1 MSDVVIARNQ
11 ALVDEVEANREQHR
25 SGGVEAVGEL
35 LRITKHFLL
44 SNGHILMRHYPE
56 LREYTGSKGGRP
68 KTGERGEGGVTSY
81 RTVAAAIG
89 YDKTTIK
96 KWIETAKAAG
106 NTEEKFDKWV
116 APQVELAKDRWLRSG
131 TKGLPAPLPDDKYQ
145 IIYADPPWK
154 YGPAQHGKQSSQS
167 SDLTKHYRQMELD
180 EICELPIGE
189 QLTRDDCLLF
199 MWSTSPMLRKAMLV
213 IAAWEFDYKA
223 SMVWDKV
230 SHNVGHYVSVRHELL
245 LICAKGTAPKVP
257 RLVDSVYEEE
267 RTEHSRK
274 PAYFRDLID
283 ELYPDGNRIELFPR
297 GALPPH
303 WDGWGDEYAEA

>member
-35 LRITKHFLL
+35 FRITKHFLW
-44 SNGHILMRHYPE
+44 SNGHAILRHYPE
-56 LREYTGSKGGRP
+56 LAEEKERRGRGGFTISFKAVAEATGYSAP
-68 KTGERGEGGVTSY
+68 
-81 RTVAAAIG
+81 
-89 YDKTTIK
+89 TIK
-96 KWIETAKAAG
+96 KWVETAKAG
-106 NTEEKFDKWV
+106 GDTEKEFDKWV